1 MNFEPLPRAVP
12 VQSTNKNGPYTGA
25 DWASSMLRPGCQ
37 DHLLHP
43 SRSGDAR
50 VFHRGHAT
58 TLQPMRS
65 SK

>member
-1 MNFEPLPRAVP
+1 MNFDPLPRAVP
-12 VQSTNKNGPYTGA
+12 VHSTNKRDPYTGA
-25 DWASSMLRPGCQ
+25 DWTSSMSRPGCQ

-43 SRSGDAR
+43 SRRNDAR